1 MNRNQSVHSAHEQY
15 AARVFD
21 DCSLIDS
28 VVNSLENCGYCA
40 TMLLNLINDLMDL
53 AKLEKM
59 KFSLNNDYFDL
70 TKTIKGAFGTLG
82 YFGKQKQINPTLI
95 IDKEIEPYFKN
106 LFGDETRFT

>member
-1 MNRNQSVHSAHEQY
+1 MAQKRDKKDSCTQTEKKSPVEFLDRSMNQSIASAHENY
-15 AARVFD
+15 AQEVFED
-21 DCSLIDS
+21 ASQLDS

-70 TKTIKGAFGTLG
+70 TKTINGAFGTLS
-82 YFGKQKQINPTLI
+82 YFGK
-95 IDKEIEPYFKN
+95 
-106 LFGDETRFT
+106 